1 MRFGHV
7 RLRFGDVNLRFGLV
21 IFHFEVVNLHFGFV
35 KLNLDVVNFHL
46 EVVKSN
52 LGLVN
57 THFGFWNWVFSR
69 LILVFGGFVFGKLAF
84 YNVIAIYN
92 PKNNW
97 VSLQNNIHFYIFTL
111 LKTG

>member
-1 MRFGHV
+1 LHLGLNILRFGHV

-35 KLNLDVVNFHL
+35 KLNLEL
-46 EVVKSN
+46 VKSN
-52 LGLVN
+52 LGLVK

>member
-35 KLNLDVVNFHL
+35 KLNLEL
-46 EVVKSN
+46 VKSN
-52 LGLVN
+52 LGLVK

-84 YNVIAIYN
+84 YNVIATYN
-92 PKNNW
+92 PKNSW